1 MTISEAAR
9 EDLPGPWHV
18 AVVGAGVAGLS
29 CARALAARGVRVTVF
44 ESAAAPGGRLAALQT
59 DGGLHDVGA
68 PWAWVQSAAFARTIR
83 TWADANVVRSW
94 PAVAVEIDNASIR
107 RTSSAGARG
116 LRFVGMPAMAA
127 LGQHLAQGID
137 VVLQARVA
145 RLARGRE
152 EWFLFDPINR
162 QLGIAGFD
170 AVVLAVPSPV
180 AAALA
185 HGWTELAT
193 RVEAVRWDACW
204 VGALTLARACG
215 LGFDVARIHADPIL
229 AMAVRDSAKPGRGGG
244 DAGDGEGG
252 ERWTLTAHAGWS
264 NRFSDLTPDEA
275 VRWMQKAFAARL
287 ARVLVPKAAVGMRW
301 HHALPVNPLAES
313 FLWDAHRRIGFAG
326 DWCGGATVDAAVV
339 SGTELG
345 KVVGA

>member
-1 MTISEAAR
+1 MTTSEAAR
-9 EDLPGPWHV
+9 EGLPGPWHV

-29 CARALAARGVRVTVF
+29 CARALAARGIRVTVF
-44 ESAAAPGGRLAALQT
+44 ESASVPGGRLAALQT
-59 DGGLHDVGA
+59 DGGLHDAGA
-68 PWAWVQSAAFARTIR
+68 PWACVHSEPFARAIR
-83 TWADANVVRSW
+83 GWADADVVRSW
-94 PAVAVEIDNASIR
+94 SATAVEIDNAWIR
-107 RTSSAGARG
+107 RASSGGARA

-127 LGQHLAQGID
+127 LAQHLAQGVD
-137 VVLQARVA
+137 VVLHARVA
-145 RLARGRE
+145 RLARGRD

-185 HGWTELAT
+185 HGWTALAAQ
-193 RVEAVRWDACW
+193 VEAVRWDACW
-204 VGALTLARACG
+204 VGAVMLARPCG
-215 LGFDVARIHADPIL
+215 LDFDVARIHSDPIL
-229 AMAVRDSAKPGRGGG
+229 ATAVRESAKPGRAGGE
-244 DAGDGEGG
+244 AGDG
-252 ERWTLTAHAGWS
+252 ERWTLTAHAAWS
-264 NRFSDLTPDEA
+264 NRFPDLTPDEA

-287 ARVLVPKAAVGMRW
+287 ARVLVPKCTVGMRW
-301 HHALPVNPLAES
+301 HHALPGNPLAEPY
-313 FLWDAHRRIGFAG
+313 LWDAERRIGFTG